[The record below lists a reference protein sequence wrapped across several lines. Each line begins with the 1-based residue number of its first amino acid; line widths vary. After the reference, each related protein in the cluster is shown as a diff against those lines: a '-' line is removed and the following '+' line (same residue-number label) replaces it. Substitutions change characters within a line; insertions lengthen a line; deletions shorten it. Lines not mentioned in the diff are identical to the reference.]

1 MSISKVFSSFK
12 SNLPKYLTRGVGIT
26 ALGICAYDAHV
37 LGKIQSDVYAKSKD
51 AAACMETFSNTQY
64 LSSPSTTTAN
74 MKNVV
79 HKYEMDHNVRHF
91 FNSAIGYFKGVGQ
104 MLISSVVPFG
114 LGLGACFGKGNW
126 GKGSAIGLGAYAV
139 LKFFKDVLGFG
150 HYNDLNRK
158 Y

>member
-12 SNLPKYLTRGVGIT
+12 NNLPKYLTRGAGIA
-26 ALGICAYDAHV
+26 ALGIIAYDAHIV
-37 LGKIQSDVYAKSKD
+37 GKLQSDVYSKSKD
-51 AAACMETFSNTQY
+51 ADACMSTYSNTQY
-64 LSSPSTTTAN
+64 LSSPSSTTAG
-74 MKNVV
+74 MKKVV
-79 HKYEMDHNVRHF
+79 HRYEESGSWRHF

-104 MLISSVVPFG
+104 MLVSDVVPFG
-114 LGLGACFGKGNW
+114 LGLGACFGKGWW
-126 GKGSAIGLGAYAV
+126 GKGSAIGLGLYAG